1 VDRGSFDE
9 IAGILR
15 GLLIRLEDR
24 LLRKDIT
31 LIAEFIDVGELGLA
45 LEQMADV
52 LSEDEL
58 PITAD
63 ERADML
69 GLVARMQMGG
79 RVHQALLL
87 CPTR

>member
-1 VDRGSFDE
+1 MDRGSFDE

>member
-1 VDRGSFDE
+1 VDRASFDE

-24 LLRKDIT
+24 LLSKDIT

-79 RVHQALLL
+79 RVPRALLL